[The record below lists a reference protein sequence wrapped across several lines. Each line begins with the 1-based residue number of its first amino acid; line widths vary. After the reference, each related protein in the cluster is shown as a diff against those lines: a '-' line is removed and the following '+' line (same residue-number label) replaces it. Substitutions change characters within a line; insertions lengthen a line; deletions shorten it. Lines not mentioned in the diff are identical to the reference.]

1 MTRMDYPQSG
11 LTALLDAL
19 ERELL
24 AAHADELRN
33 AWRETGR
40 ARNIAYQEVRVLLNE
55 AIAASEEASAAA
67 PPPDACAGLDR
78 FLGVPESFDLRL
90 AAIFAPTV
98 CPFGAA
104 AGTNGK
110 SSFYKPEQMA
120 AVGRTFAPP
129 SHVCLAWPRH

>member
-78 FLGVPESFDLRL
+78 FGRL
-90 AAIFAPTV
+90 ELPPALT
-98 CPFGAA
+98 
-104 AGTNGK
+104 
-110 SSFYKPEQMA
+110 
-120 AVGRTFAPP
+120 GRVAST
-129 SHVCLAWPRH
+129 SQSKWLL